1 MVRAVA
7 LLAATAEGWM
17 IAMPMPMEYRQ
28 ASADFDRFILDAR
41 DLAGLQTTNQAYT
54 MVQAVLRTFR
64 RRLDLEDA
72 ILFADVLPPVL
83 RAIFVAEWDLEEA
96 KSPFAGRV
104 AMTREVQSFRPDHNI
119 SPDSAIADVAA
130 ALRRN
135 TDETKLD
142 RVLARLPAGAA
153 DFWRA

>member
-1 MVRAVA
+1 M
-7 LLAATAEGWM
+7 T
-17 IAMPMPMEYRQ
+17 MPMEYRQ
-28 ASADFDRFILDAR
+28 ASKDFDRFMLDAR
-41 DLAGLQTTNQAYT
+41 DTAGLQTTNQAYT
-54 MVQAVLRTFR
+54 MVQAVLQTFR

-83 RAIFVAEWDLEEA
+83 RAVFVAEWDLEEPR
-96 KSPFAGRV
+96 SPFSGRI
-104 AMTREVQSFRPDHNI
+104 AMTREVQELRPDHNV

-135 TDETKLD
+135 VDEEKLD

>member
-1 MVRAVA
+1 
-7 LLAATAEGWM
+7 M

-28 ASADFDRFILDAR
+28 ASENFDRFILDAR

-54 MVQAVLRTFR
+54 MVQAVLQTFR
-64 RRLDLEDA
+64 RRLDIEDA
-72 ILFADVLPPVL
+72 ILFADVLPPVV
-83 RAIFVAEWDLEEA
+83 RAIFVAEWDLEEPRL
-96 KSPFAGRV
+96 PFSGRI
-104 AMTREVQSFRPDHNI
+104 AMTREVQALRPDHNI
-119 SPDSAIADVAA
+119 SSDSAIADVAG

-135 TDETKLD
+135 IDEAKLD

>member
-1 MVRAVA
+1 
-7 LLAATAEGWM
+7 M

-28 ASADFDRFILDAR
+28 ASVDFDRFILDACE
-41 DLAGLQTTNQAYT
+41 LAGLQTTNQAYT

-64 RRLDLEDA
+64 RRLDIEDA
-72 ILFADVLPPVL
+72 ILFADVLPPVV
-83 RAIFVAEWDLEEA
+83 RAIFVAEWDVEEPR
-96 KSPFAGRV
+96 SPFSGRV
-104 AMTREVQSFRPDHNI
+104 AMTREVQSLRPDHNI

-135 TDETKLD
+135 IDEAKLD
-142 RVLARLPAGAA
+142 RVLARLPPGAA

>member
-1 MVRAVA
+1 
-7 LLAATAEGWM
+7 
-17 IAMPMPMEYRQ
+17 MPMPMEYRE
-28 ASADFDRFILDAR
+28 ASVDFDRFMLDAR
-41 DLAGLQTTNQAYT
+41 DTAGLQTTNQAYT
-54 MVQAVLRTFR
+54 MVQAVLQTFR
-64 RRLDLEDA
+64 RRLGIEDA

-83 RAIFVAEWDLEEA
+83 RAIFVAEWDLEEPTV
-96 KSPFAGRV
+96 PFAGRI
-104 AMTREVQSFRPDHNI
+104 AMTREVQVLRPDHNI

-135 TDETKLD
+135 VDEAKLD

>member
-1 MVRAVA
+1 MA
-7 LLAATAEGWM
+7 LLAAAAEGWM
-17 IAMPMPMEYRQ
+17 TTMTMPMEYRQ
-28 ASADFDRFILDAR
+28 ASADFERFIVDAR

-54 MVQAVLRTFR
+54 MVQAVLQTFR
-64 RRLDLEDA
+64 RRLELEDA

-83 RAIFVAEWDLEEA
+83 RAIFVAEWDLEEPRV
-96 KSPFAGRV
+96 PFSGRI
-104 AMTREVQSFRPDHNI
+104 AMTREVQSLRPDHNI
-119 SPDSAIADVAA
+119 SPDSAIADVAG

-135 TDETKLD
+135 LDEVKLD

>member
-7 LLAATAEGWM
+7 LLAAAAEGWM

-28 ASADFDRFILDAR
+28 ASEDFDRFILDAR

-54 MVQAVLRTFR
+54 MVQAVLQTFR
-64 RRLDLEDA
+64 RRLDIEDA
-72 ILFADVLPPVL
+72 ILFADVLPPVV
-83 RAIFVAEWDLEEA
+83 RAIFVAEWDLEEPRI
-96 KSPFAGRV
+96 PFSGRI
-104 AMTREVQSFRPDHNI
+104 AMTREVQALRPDHNI
-119 SPDSAIADVAA
+119 SPDSAIADVAG

-135 TDETKLD
+135 IDEAKLD